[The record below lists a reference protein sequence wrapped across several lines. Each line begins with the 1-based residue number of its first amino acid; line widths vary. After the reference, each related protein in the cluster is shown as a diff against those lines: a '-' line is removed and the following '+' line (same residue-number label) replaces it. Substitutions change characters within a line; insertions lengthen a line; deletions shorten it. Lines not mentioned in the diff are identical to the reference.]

1 MVNPAFGPLIM
12 FFLVW
17 LTGYCQNGFWHRAS
31 PLPRSWR
38 MVMMVMRMRM
48 RMMMVMRMKM
58 RMMMVM
64 ITCSEILEKDL
75 RMEGK

>member
-48 RMMMVMRMKM
+48 RMMMVM
-58 RMMMVM
+58 
-64 ITCSEILEKDL
+64 IT
-75 RMEGK
+75 